1 MRTRPLLLLAAL
13 GAALVLAG
21 CGSSNGE
28 EPAGSDVTAST
39 SGPSPS
45 GGTATSS
52 GGATPAAGDA
62 MAAGAYLTLAEY
74 QDQMAAR
81 EGTAVVY
88 FFHAPWCPDC
98 RATEEAIDEDGIPV
112 GLTVVK
118 VDFDTETD
126 LRREYGVTQ
135 QHTFVQVGPDG
146 EQLAKWTG
154 SRSGVEIKAETV

>member
-1 MRTRPLLLLAAL
+1 MRTRPVLALTAA
-13 GAALVLAG
+13 GAALVLAA
-21 CGSSNGE
+21 CGSSTE
-28 EPAGSDVTAST
+28 ETAGADAPASAAAST
-39 SGPSPS
+39 SAPS
-45 GGTATSS
+45 SS
-52 GGATPAAGDA
+52 AAEPGAATPTQGDA
-62 MAAGAYLTLAEY
+62 MLAGAYLTKEQY

-98 RATEEAIDEDGIPV
+98 RATEEAIDAEGVPA

-118 VDFDTETD
+118 VDFDSETD

-154 SRSGVEIKAETV
+154 SRDGAEIKAKTV

>member
-1 MRTRPLLLLAAL
+1 MRIPSLPLLAAL
-13 GAALVLAG
+13 AAGLVLAA
-21 CGSSNGE
+21 CGSSTGE
-28 EPAGSDVTAST
+28 EPTGSDLAAST
-39 SGPSPS
+39 SGPSSS
-45 GGTATSS
+45 GGTATPS
-52 GGATPAAGDA
+52 GAATPAAGDA
-62 MAAGAYLTLAEY
+62 MAAGAYLTKAEY

-88 FFHAPWCPDC
+88 FFHASWCPDC
-98 RATEEAIDEDGIPV
+98 RAIEEAIDEDGVPA

-154 SRSGVEIKAETV
+154 SRSGAEIKAETV